1 MAIPA
6 TITYFVTYEQLRVL
20 LHDNHMERTG
30 EMVQPLWIPL
40 VSGAIARTWAVTIVN
55 PLELIRTKMQ
65 SKKLSYKGN
74 ILKKDQNS
82 IVKQSNIHFYLQK
95 YRALVGAW
103 WSLVE
108 FLDFGWVGLLQF
120 WETFPSQVIHQFL
133 ITNYK
138 VLKSIFCSC
147 LLGFL
152 WKSETCR
159 RTNQWTHI
167 RIQLSRWGHSWICN
181 INTFTLFILILNA
194 I

>member
-1 MAIPA
+1 LLFSIGSGLPPTLIMAIPA

-95 YRALVGAW
+95 YRALVGA
-103 WSLVE
+103 
-108 FLDFGWVGLLQF
+108 
-120 WETFPSQVIHQFL
+120 
-133 ITNYK
+133 
-138 VLKSIFCSC
+138 
-147 LLGFL
+147 
-152 WKSETCR
+152 
-159 RTNQWTHI
+159 
-167 RIQLSRWGHSWICN
+167 
-181 INTFTLFILILNA
+181 
-194 I
+194 